1 MQRIVTLKM
10 GEGMLRVLDE
20 YAKRRRLSRSEV
32 IREAIKEYLA
42 RKGVK
47 IDTVMGEPNYTS
59 RPRSENEEF
68 VIIVEI

>member
-20 YAKRRRLSRSEV
+20 YARSRRLSRSEV
-32 IREAIKEYLA
+32 IREAIREYLA

-47 IDTVMGEPNYTS
+47 IEAALGEPSYTS
-59 RPRSENEEF
+59 RPRSGSEEF
-68 VIIVEI
+68 VIVVEV